1 MRFNSKIKS
10 VLALAVAA
18 TLSTTGMGS
27 AANIDGPA
35 VFWKL
40 SMFGNP
46 RALTSGMEALAEK
59 AAKETDGKFQ
69 IKIFYANQLSN
80 SRENLDGLKLNAF
93 EAAGI
98 CGFYH
103 PGKNPAWG
111 VFTLPFLPL
120 GDPKVDKYVRMKMF
134 EHPAIVADM
143 EKWNAIPYA
152 TGVLP
157 QYEVMGKGKPP
168 KTLED
173 WNGMRIRAGG
183 GLGDA
188 FEQLGAIKQTLPAPE
203 TLVAFQNGTV
213 DAAAFPFTYA
223 HVAFKINEEAD
234 WYTGNMAPGTSE
246 CGFVLNKTAYE
257 ALPEAYQK
265 FLMDNREMVVDT
277 VQAAYQAADAKNVPM
292 FEANLEKITYTDEQI
307 AEFQEKGGRPVWD
320 AWIEANKDL
329 FDSQAVFDAIFE
341 YAEEAKA
348 QM

>member
-1 MRFNSKIKS
+1 MKINLKTKS
-10 VLALAVAA
+10 IFALALAGMLA
-18 TLSTTGMGS
+18 STSFST
-27 AANIDGPA
+27 AANIEGPA
-35 VFWKL
+35 VFWKI

-69 IKIFYANQLSN
+69 IKIFYADQLSN

-93 EAAGI
+93 EGAGI
-98 CGFYH
+98 CSFYH
-103 PGKNPAWG
+103 PGKNPAWE
-111 VFTLPFLPL
+111 VFSLPFLPL
-120 GDPKVDKYVRMKMF
+120 GDPAVDKYVRMKMF
-134 EHPAIVADM
+134 DHPAIVADM

-168 KTLED
+168 LKLAD
-173 WNGMRIRAGG
+173 WQGMRVRAGG

-246 CGFVLNKTAYE
+246 CGFVLNKTSYE

-277 VQAAYQAADAKNVPM
+277 VQAAYQAADKKNLPL
-292 FEANLEKITYTDEQI
+292 FESKLQKITYTDEQL

-320 AWIEANKDL
+320 KWIADNKDL
-329 FDSQAVFDAIFE
+329 FDSQAVFDAIFT
-341 YAEEAKA
+341 YAEEAKKLK
-348 QM
+348 

>member
-1 MRFNSKIKS
+1 MKVIKP
-10 VLALAVAA
+10 LAVISTVALAA
-18 TLSTTGMGS
+18 TLSITTIAS
-27 AANIDGPA
+27 AANIEGPA
-35 VFWKL
+35 VFWKI

-59 AAKETDGKFQ
+59 AAEETDGKFQ
-69 IKIFYANQLSN
+69 IKIFYADQLSN

-93 EAAGI
+93 EGAGI
-98 CGFYH
+98 CSFYH
-103 PGKNPAWG
+103 PGKNPAWE
-111 VFTLPFLPL
+111 VFSLPFLPL
-120 GDPKVDKYVRMKMF
+120 GDPQVDKYVRMKMF

-157 QYEVMGKGKPP
+157 QYEIMGKGKPP
-168 KTLED
+168 KNLGD
-173 WNGMRIRAGG
+173 WKGMRVRAGG

-188 FEQLGAIKQTLPAPE
+188 FEKLGAIKQTLPAPE
-203 TLVAFQNGTV
+203 TLIAFQNGTV

-246 CGFVLNKTAYE
+246 CGFVLNKTAFE
-257 ALPEAYQK
+257 ALPEAYQT

-277 VQAAYQAADAKNVPM
+277 VLAAYQEADEKNLEL
-292 FEANLEKITYTDEQI
+292 FEQSLEKITYSEEQL
-307 AEFQEKGGRPVWD
+307 AEFREVAGRPVWD
-320 AWIEANKDL
+320 EWIEDNKDL

-341 YAEEAKA
+341 YAEEAEN
-348 QM
+348 QQ